1 MIRTQL
7 NSWMFAAGFCL
18 VATLPGIARAAEPER
33 AAPPTSTP
41 RAERDDVNPVD
52 VNSLPP
58 MPSRLMLTEP
68 KLRPI
73 STSRGY
79 RNEVNVFGLRIPTLI
94 AFGLSGLSAGGA
106 VATNLMARHGNDP
119 SSCDSCNEH
128 GGARRGMLLVSSGI
142 LTGLAAVGVGVGI
155 TFMIKAPKDPTRDA
169 IRPRFDVGLS
179 GEKAVAKV
187 GWNFKSL

>member
-7 NSWMFAAGFCL
+7 KSWLFAAGFCF
-18 VATLPGIARAAEPER
+18 VATLPGLARAADPEP
-33 AAPPTSTP
+33 APLPTPTP
-41 RAERDDVNPVD
+41 RAERNDVNPAGETL
-52 VNSLPP
+52 LPP
-58 MPSRLMLTEP
+58 MPRRLMLTEP
-68 KLRPI
+68 TIRPLAN
-73 STSRGY
+73 SPGR

-119 SSCDSCNEH
+119 STCDSCNEQ

-155 TFMIKAPKDPTRDA
+155 TFMIKAPKDPTREA

-187 GWNFKSL
+187 GWNFTSL

>member
-7 NSWMFAAGFCL
+7 NSWLFAAGFCFA
-18 VATLPGIARAAEPER
+18 ATLSGLARAADPDP
-33 AAPPTSTP
+33 AALPTVSS
-41 RAERDDVNPVD
+41 RAERDDVNPSE

-58 MPSRLMLTEP
+58 APPRLMLTEP
-68 KLRPI
+68 SVRPI
-73 STSRGY
+73 TTSSGR

-119 SSCDSCNEH
+119 SSCDSCNEQ

-187 GWNFKSL
+187 GWNFRSL